1 MFHPYLQLCHSIHF
15 VYRSIYVTPIIQF
28 QKLTCVTVNRM
39 IPVPDVIQLV
49 FRIPCVL
56 RLPAFQWHATE
67 ARLIFLVLGH
77 LSQTLRLAVNPLK
90 YNGKYGYCIPV

>member
-1 MFHPYLQLCHSIHF
+1 MFVCMCILCFS
-15 VYRSIYVTPIIQF
+15 
-28 QKLTCVTVNRM
+28 VNRM

>member
-1 MFHPYLQLCHSIHF
+1 
-15 VYRSIYVTPIIQF
+15 
-28 QKLTCVTVNRM
+28 M

-90 YNGKYGYCIPV
+90 YNGKFRQYSRIVPICTPMFGII

>member
-1 MFHPYLQLCHSIHF
+1 MTRNLPGMLLYISDVLFTALHLYNYYCNYCVF
-15 VYRSIYVTPIIQF
+15 IYVYTYICICEQNDPCSGCNS
-28 QKLTCVTVNRM
+28 TR
-39 IPVPDVIQLV
+39 

-77 LSQTLRLAVNPLK
+77 LSQRCV
-90 YNGKYGYCIPV
+90 GE